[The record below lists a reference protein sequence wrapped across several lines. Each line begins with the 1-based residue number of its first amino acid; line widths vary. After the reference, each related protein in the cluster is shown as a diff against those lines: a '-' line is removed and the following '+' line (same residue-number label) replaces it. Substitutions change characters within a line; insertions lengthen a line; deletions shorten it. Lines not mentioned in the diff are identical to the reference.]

1 MSDQSAITT
10 PAPGSIKLSYAQPL
24 PDEQV
29 QELEETIRHAGLDV
43 QERRR
48 YEEDQPGRIDHVV
61 EIIAIY
67 DRLTSD
73 EWSTLLGL
81 VVQKYCE
88 PPILGN
94 NVWSA
99 RKTM

>member
-1 MSDQSAITT
+1 MPNQSATDI
-10 PAPGSIKLSYAQPL
+10 PIPGSIKLSYAQPP
-24 PDEQV
+24 PDEQM
-29 QELEETIRHAGLDV
+29 QELEKSIRQAGLDV

-48 YEEDQPGRIDHVV
+48 YEEDQPGRIDYVV

-73 EWSTLLGL
+73 EWSGLLDL
-81 VVQKYCE
+81 VVQKYCD
-88 PPILGN
+88 PPSLGN
-94 NVWSA
+94 TVWSA

>member
-1 MSDQSAITT
+1 MSIQSATTT
-10 PAPGSIKLSYAQPL
+10 PTPGSIKLSYAQPL

-29 QELEETIRHAGLDV
+29 HELEGTIRQAGLDV

-73 EWSTLLGL
+73 EWSNLVGL
-81 VVQKYCE
+81 VVQTYCE
-88 PPILGN
+88 PPLLGN